1 MAVWLRPVMWGG
13 LILAGGI
20 LLLDGITDVL
30 GDWVPAIVVGSGLA
44 WVGLKIWSPAQSSPL
59 VRRKL
64 VSVDSVKTALV
75 EAETVVNQV
84 AAEIAEL
91 AAETEV
97 PENHVAVENL
107 RSQLYDILAELK
119 REELRF
125 AVMGG
130 KGVGKTSLTK
140 LLQTSWAADLSQKL
154 QIQDTPALF
163 SAAIDGG
170 SAETQAWQ
178 QAKTADV
185 VLFVTDGDLTETQ
198 LQAVQTLTRAY
209 RRTLVIFNKQ
219 DQYLPKEQAEVFA
232 KICDRLRGM
241 IAAEDVIST
250 ATQPRPMKVRQ
261 LQADGTVKEWLE
273 EPPAQITP
281 LTDRLTEILLK
292 ESQKLILASSLGNV
306 EALKVEATAQLHQ
319 IRRDRALPI
328 LDRAQWV
335 VAGTA
340 FATPFP
346 AVDLLATAA
355 INAQMVVELSNLYQ
369 QKFSLEQG
377 KAIAKTMA
385 ELMVKL
391 GIVEISTQAIG
402 MVLKTNVIT
411 YVAGGAVQG
420 VSAAYLTRLA
430 GLTLIEY
437 FEKNPTGAV
446 KTDILQT
453 ILKNVFQQNQR
464 LTFLQGFVTQAINHL
479 GNTNA
484 NSSVNFEE
492 AAIALPIA
500 QQESLQVQPKLETLD
515 MSSETVNQVQE
526 TIQETVKELV

>member
-1 MAVWLRPVMWGG
+1 MAVRLRPMLRPIMWGG
-13 LILAGGI
+13 LALAGGI

-30 GDWVPAIVVGSGLA
+30 GDWVPAIVVGSGAAWLLLKLSPQSTPLA
-44 WVGLKIWSPAQSSPL
+44 LIP
-59 VRRKL
+59 RKQ
-64 VSVDSVKTALV
+64 VSVNSVKTALV
-75 EAETVVNQV
+75 EAETMVNQIATELAELTGE
-84 AAEIAEL
+84 AAESEKSL
-91 AAETEV
+91 VVET
-97 PENHVAVENL
+97 L

-125 AVMGG
+125 VVMGG
-130 KGVGKTSLTK
+130 KGVGKTSLAT
-140 LLQTSWAADLSQKL
+140 LLQTQWANQVSQKL
-154 QIQDTPALF
+154 QIQDTPELF
-163 SAAIDGG
+163 SAALEGL
-170 SAETQAWQ
+170 SAEEQAWQ
-178 QAKTADV
+178 WAKTADV
-185 VLFVTDGDLTETQ
+185 VLFITDGDLTESQRQAIQRLTQ
-198 LQAVQTLTRAY
+198 AY
-209 RRTLVIFNKQ
+209 RRTLVVFNKQ
-219 DQYLPKEQAEVFA
+219 DQYLPKEQAEVLA
-232 KICDRLRGM
+232 KIRDRLQGV
-241 IAAEDVIST
+241 IAAEDIIGT

-261 LQADGTVKEWLE
+261 LQEDGSTQEWLE
-273 EPPAQITP
+273 EPPAYIQT
-281 LTDRLTEILLK
+281 LSDRLTEILLK

-306 EALKVEATAQLHQ
+306 EALKVEAKAKLNQV
-319 IRRDRALPI
+319 RRDRALPI

-369 QKFSLEQG
+369 GKFSLEQG

-411 YVAGGAVQG
+411 YMAGGAVQG

-437 FEKNPTGAV
+437 FENHPTGTV
-446 KTDILQT
+446 QPDVLQT

-479 GNTNA
+479 SHQTAPVTVPIEKPPIGLPLSQQQPTQLQLTALEGNA
-484 NSSVNFEE
+484 ESPSQEK
-492 AAIALPIA
+492 AI
-500 QQESLQVQPKLETLD
+500 
-515 MSSETVNQVQE
+515 VQE
-526 TIQETVKELV
+526 RG